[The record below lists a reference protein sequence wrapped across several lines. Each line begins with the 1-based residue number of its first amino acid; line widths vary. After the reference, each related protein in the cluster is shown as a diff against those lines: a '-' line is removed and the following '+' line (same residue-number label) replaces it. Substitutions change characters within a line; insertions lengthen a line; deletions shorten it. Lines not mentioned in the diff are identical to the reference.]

1 MLDSI
6 IGTIYA
12 LPPTGGG
19 GGDQPFWVQLLPLAL
34 IVVVFYFLLIRPQ
47 QKKAKVQRELIASLK
62 KGDKVILTTG
72 IYGTIKNISKDG
84 WEETEFT
91 GFVGHLL
98 VDISLEI
105 ADKTIVRVRREFVSN
120 KIN

>member
-72 IYGTIKNISKDG
+72 IYGTIKNISHCSRKG
-84 WEETEFT
+84 NLYLCIEC
-91 GFVGHLL
+91 L
-98 VDISLEI
+98 ISI
-105 ADKTIVRVRREFVSN
+105 
-120 KIN
+120 

>member
-84 WEETEFT
+84 
-91 GFVGHLL
+91 

>member
-1 MLDSI
+1 MHCPPLDSSW
-6 IGTIYA
+6 
-12 LPPTGGG
+12 GGS
-19 GGDQPFWVQLLPLAL
+19 QPLSGQLQITELLPLAL

-84 WEETEFT
+84 
-91 GFVGHLL
+91 